1 MDLLFRRN
9 QTAGR
14 FRRVQFS
21 LWAKTEPSEEEHE
34 LLERYRMRDA
44 ILIETAQE
52 GFLKN
57 LVILWLALS
66 VILSIVVRIQIGSLP
81 FSVFLTIVF
90 TSGAFFFWIYHEFRE
105 TIYVKDLLHGRTFTC
120 PSVVALLKKEAQLHS
135 ASTYLRQVIESAK
148 HWDGTE
154 HVTIEPL
161 PKERA
166 WKMVRRG

>member
-1 MDLLFRRN
+1 MELLFRRE

-14 FRRVQFS
+14 IRRVQFS
-21 LWAKTEPSEEEHE
+21 LWAKTEPTEEELD
-34 LLERYRMRDA
+34 LLERYRMRNA

-52 GFLKN
+52 SFLKN
-57 LVILWLALS
+57 LVILWLSLS
-66 VILSIVVRIQIGSLP
+66 VILSIWLRMQLGSLP
-81 FSVFLTIVF
+81 FPTFLVVVFVT
-90 TSGAFFFWIYHEFRE
+90 GAFLFWVYHEFRE

-135 ASTYLRQVIESAK
+135 ASTYLRQVIESSK

-154 HVTIEPL
+154 HVTIDPL
-161 PKERA
+161 SKEQA